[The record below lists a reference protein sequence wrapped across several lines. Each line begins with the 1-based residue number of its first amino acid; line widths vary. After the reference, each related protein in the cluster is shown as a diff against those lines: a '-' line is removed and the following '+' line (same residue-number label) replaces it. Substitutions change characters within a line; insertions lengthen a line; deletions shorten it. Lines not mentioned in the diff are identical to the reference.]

1 MVQVVKILPDE
12 NQRQFLS
19 NPIHNLAADDL

>member
-1 MVQVVKILPDE
+1 MIQVIEIPPHE